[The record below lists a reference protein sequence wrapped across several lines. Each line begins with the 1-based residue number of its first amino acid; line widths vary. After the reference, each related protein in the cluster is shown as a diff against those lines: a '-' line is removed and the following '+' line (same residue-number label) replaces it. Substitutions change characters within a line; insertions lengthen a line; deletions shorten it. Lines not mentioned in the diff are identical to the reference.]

1 MIDSQILIKTLLVG
15 VFLLF
20 AFIVVVPGKGS
31 RHLAVRRL
39 LLLAV
44 FALGILTV
52 IFPEI
57 TSELAEFVGVGRGT
71 DLVLYALVV
80 VFVGNSLFT
89 AGRFRHHERDITR
102 LARALAIAEAPH
114 PRPDLHQ
121 PGLPTSPPHS

>member
-1 MIDSQILIKTLLVG
+1 MIDSQFLIKALLI
-15 VFLLF
+15 VFF
-20 AFIVVVPGKGS
+20 AFFAFVVVIPGKGS

-44 FALGILTV
+44 FGLGILTV
-52 IFPEI
+52 IFPDI
-57 TSELAEFVGVGRGT
+57 TTKVAEFVGVKRGT

-80 VFVGNSLFT
+80 IFVGNSLFT

-114 PRPDLHQ
+114 PERRSPDG
-121 PGLPTSPPHS
+121 P